1 MMDYAEIEQQALQLS
16 VLQQVS
22 LLRKLSLNLNGL
34 SDTDYEQL
42 CLEEAARRAQ
52 EIEEGKVVGISGE
65 QVFEK
70 LRQNLKNFK

>member
-1 MMDYAEIEQQALQLS
+1 MMDYAEIEQQALQLP
-16 VLQQVS
+16 VLQQAS

-34 SDTDYEQL
+34 NDTEYDRL

>member
-1 MMDYAEIEQQALQLS
+1 MMDYAEIEQQALQLP
-16 VLQQVS
+16 VLQQAS
-22 LLRKLSLNLNGL
+22 LLRSLSLRLNEL
-34 SDTDYEQL
+34 SDTEYEQL

>member
-1 MMDYAEIEQQALQLS
+1 MMDYAEIEQQVLQLS

-22 LLRKLSLNLNGL
+22 LLRKLSLNLNEL
-34 SDTDYEQL
+34 SDTEYEQL

>member
-1 MMDYAEIEQQALQLS
+1 MDYAEIEQQALQLP
-16 VLQQVS
+16 VLQQAS

-34 SDTDYEQL
+34 NDTEYDRL
-42 CLEEAARRAQ
+42 CLEEAVRRAQ